1 MYASNRVN
9 HELRLI
15 LLHHVIALFRVS
27 LFHFLGNF
35 AASLFN
41 PATLMQS
48 AVRTIA
54 ALIVIA
60 ASGANLGKPQQGA
73 LEKSF

>member
-54 ALIVIA
+54 A
-60 ASGANLGKPQQGA
+60 SGANLGKPQQGA